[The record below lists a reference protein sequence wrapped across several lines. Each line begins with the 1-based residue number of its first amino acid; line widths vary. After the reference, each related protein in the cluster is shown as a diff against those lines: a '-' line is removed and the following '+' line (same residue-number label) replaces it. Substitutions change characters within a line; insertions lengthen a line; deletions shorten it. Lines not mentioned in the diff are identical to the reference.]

1 MPIQRAK
8 PKLTDLRGGTPL
20 TASSSI
26 VASQLPAGSV
36 LQMLENRTG
45 TDVSNQTTTYADCIT
60 LNITPSSTS
69 NKIAVYAAL
78 DVLLYASVRVD
89 AYVRLAKVIGGVIS
103 SISERVIHNLHGS
116 GTYYPYETDTTP
128 FLILDSPNTTS
139 EITYKLQIRK
149 GTSSGTVYHCIGNAM
164 GQSHLMLQEIKA

>member
-1 MPIQRAK
+1 M
-8 PKLTDLRGGTPL
+8 PL
-20 TASSSI
+20 TRVKTPALSQGSSFLTS
-26 VASQLPAGSV
+26 VTANDLPAGSV

-45 TDVSNQTTTYADCIT
+45 TDVNNTTTSYTDCIT
-60 LNITPSSTS
+60 LNITPSSSS

-89 AYVRLAKVIGGVIS
+89 ALVRLAKVIDGVIS
-103 SISERVIHNLHGS
+103 NISERTIYNLHGS
-116 GTYYPYETDTTP
+116 GTYYPYHTDTTP

-139 EITYKLQIRK
+139 QITYKLQLK
-149 GTSSGTVYHCIGNAM
+149 KSTSSGTVYHVRGNAM

>member
-1 MPIQRAK
+1 M
-8 PKLTDLRGGTPL
+8 PL
-20 TASSSI
+20 TRVKTPALSQGSSFLTS
-26 VASQLPAGSV
+26 VTANDLPAGSV

-45 TDVSNQTTTYADCIT
+45 TDVNNTTTSYTDCIT
-60 LNITPSSTS
+60 LNITPSSSS

-89 AYVRLAKVIGGVIS
+89 AVVRLAKVIGGVIS

-116 GTYYPYETDTTP
+116 GTYYPYTTDATP
-128 FLILDSPNTTS
+128 FLVLDSPNTTS
-139 EITYKLQIRK
+139 EITYKLQIKK

>member
-1 MPIQRAK
+1 M
-8 PKLTDLRGGTPL
+8 PL
-20 TASSSI
+20 TRVKTPALSQGSSFLTS
-26 VASQLPAGSV
+26 VTANDLPAGSV

-45 TDVSNQTTTYADCIT
+45 TDVNNTTTSYTDCIT
-60 LNITPSSTS
+60 LNITPSSSS

-89 AYVRLAKVIGGVIS
+89 AVVRLAKVIGGVIS
-103 SISERVIHNLHGS
+103 SIAERVIHNLHGS

-139 EITYKLQIRK
+139 EITYKLQIKK
-149 GTSSGTVYHCIGNAM
+149 GTSSGTVYHVRGNAM

>member
-1 MPIQRAK
+1 M
-8 PKLTDLRGGTPL
+8 PL
-20 TASSSI
+20 TRVKTPALSQGSSFLTS
-26 VASQLPAGSV
+26 VTANDLPAGSV

-45 TDVSNQTTTYADCIT
+45 TDVNNTTTSYTDCIT
-60 LNITPSSTS
+60 LNITPSSSS

-89 AYVRLAKVIGGVIS
+89 AVVRLAKVIGGAIS
-103 SISERVIHNLHGS
+103 NVSERTIYNLHGS
-116 GTYYPYETDTTP
+116 GTYYPYHTDTTP

-139 EITYKLQIRK
+139 QITYKLQLK
-149 GTSSGTVYHCIGNAM
+149 KSTSSGTVYHVRGNAM

>member
-1 MPIQRAK
+1 M
-8 PKLTDLRGGTPL
+8 PL
-20 TASSSI
+20 TRVKTPALSQGSSFLTS
-26 VASQLPAGSV
+26 VTANDLPAGSV

-45 TDVSNQTTTYADCIT
+45 TDVKNTTTSYTDCIT
-60 LNITPSSTS
+60 LNITPSSSS

-89 AYVRLAKVIGGVIS
+89 AVVRLAKVIGGVIS

-139 EITYKLQIRK
+139 EITYKLQIKK
-149 GTSSGTVYHCIGNAM
+149 GTSSGTVYHVRGNAM

>member
-1 MPIQRAK
+1 M
-8 PKLTDLRGGTPL
+8 PL
-20 TASSSI
+20 TRVKTPALSQGSSFLTS
-26 VASQLPAGSV
+26 VTANDLPAGSV

-45 TDVSNQTTTYADCIT
+45 TDVNNTTTSYTDCIT
-60 LNITPSSTS
+60 LNITPSSSS

-89 AYVRLAKVIGGVIS
+89 ALVRLAKVIDGVIS
-103 SISERVIHNLHGS
+103 NISERTIYNLHGS
-116 GTYYPYETDTTP
+116 GTYYPYHTDTTP

-139 EITYKLQIRK
+139 EITYKLQIKK
-149 GTSSGTVYHCIGNAM
+149 GTSSGTVYHVRGNAM

>member
-1 MPIQRAK
+1 M
-8 PKLTDLRGGTPL
+8 PL
-20 TASSSI
+20 TRVKTPALSQGSSFLTS
-26 VASQLPAGSV
+26 VTANDLPAGSV

-45 TDVSNQTTTYADCIT
+45 TDVNNTTTSYTDCIT
-60 LNITPSSTS
+60 LNITPSSSS

-89 AYVRLAKVIGGVIS
+89 AVVRLAKVIGGAIS
-103 SISERVIHNLHGS
+103 NVSERTIYNLHGS

-139 EITYKLQIRK
+139 EITYKLQIKK
-149 GTSSGTVYHCIGNAM
+149 GTSSGTVYHVRGNAT

>member
-1 MPIQRAK
+1 M
-8 PKLTDLRGGTPL
+8 PL
-20 TASSSI
+20 TRVKTPALSQGSSFLTS
-26 VASQLPAGSV
+26 VTANDLPAGSV

-45 TDVSNQTTTYADCIT
+45 TDVNNTTTSYTDCIT
-60 LNITPSSTS
+60 LNITPSSSS

-89 AYVRLAKVIGGVIS
+89 ALVRLAKVIDGVIS
-103 SISERVIHNLHGS
+103 NISERTIYNLHGS

>member
-1 MPIQRAK
+1 M
-8 PKLTDLRGGTPL
+8 PL
-20 TASSSI
+20 TRIKSAGATGGYLTS
-26 VASQLPAGSV
+26 VTANDLPAGSV

-45 TDVSNQTTTYADCIT
+45 TDVDNTTTTYADCIT

-89 AYVRLAKVIGGVIS
+89 AYVRLAKVIDGVIS

-128 FLILDSPNTTS
+128 FLILDSPSLIECAACHRPASLGWLT
-139 EITYKLQIRK
+139 
-149 GTSSGTVYHCIGNAM
+149 A
-164 GQSHLMLQEIKA
+164 

>member
-1 MPIQRAK
+1 M
-8 PKLTDLRGGTPL
+8 PL
-20 TASSSI
+20 TRVKKVPTANLVQGSSFLTS
-26 VASQLPAGSV
+26 VTENELPAGSD
-36 LQMLENRTG
+36 LQMLENRTAA
-45 TDVSNQTTTYADCIT
+45 DVNNTTTSYVDCLV

-89 AYVRLAKVIGGVIS
+89 ALVRLAKVIDGVIS
-103 SISERVIHNLHGS
+103 NISERTIYNLHGS
-116 GTYYPYETDTTP
+116 GTYYPYHTDTTP

-139 EITYKLQIRK
+139 QITYKLQLK
-149 GTSSGTVYHCIGNAM
+149 KSTSSGTVYHVRGNAM

>member
-1 MPIQRAK
+1 MPITRVKTPALSQGSSF
-8 PKLTDLRGGTPL
+8 LTSV
-20 TASSSI
+20 TAND
-26 VASQLPAGSV
+26 LPAGSV

-45 TDVSNQTTTYADCIT
+45 TDVNNTTTSYTDCIT
-60 LNITPSSTS
+60 LNITPSSSS

-89 AYVRLAKVIGGVIS
+89 AVVRLAKVIGGAIS
-103 SISERVIHNLHGS
+103 NVSERTIYNLHGS
-116 GTYYPYETDTTP
+116 GTYYPYTTDATP
-128 FLILDSPNTTS
+128 FLVLDSPSTTS

>member
-1 MPIQRAK
+1 M
-8 PKLTDLRGGTPL
+8 PL
-20 TASSSI
+20 TRVKTPALSQGSSFLTS
-26 VASQLPAGSV
+26 VTANYLPAGSV

-45 TDVSNQTTTYADCIT
+45 TDVNNTTTSYTDCIT

-89 AYVRLAKVIGGVIS
+89 AVVRLAKVIGGVIS
-103 SISERVIHNLHGS
+103 LISERTIYNLHGS
-116 GTYYPYETDTTP
+116 GTYYPYHTDTTP

-139 EITYKLQIRK
+139 QITYKLQLK
-149 GTSSGTVYHCIGNAM
+149 KSTSSGTVYHVRGNAM

>member
-1 MPIQRAK
+1 
-8 PKLTDLRGGTPL
+8 
-20 TASSSI
+20 
-26 VASQLPAGSV
+26 
-36 LQMLENRTG
+36 MLENRTG
-45 TDVSNQTTTYADCIT
+45 TDVNNTTTSYTDCIT
-60 LNITPSSTS
+60 LNITPSSSS

-89 AYVRLAKVIGGVIS
+89 AVVRLAKVIGGVIS
-103 SISERVIHNLHGS
+103 LISERTIYNLHGS

>member
-1 MPIQRAK
+1 M
-8 PKLTDLRGGTPL
+8 PL
-20 TASSSI
+20 TRIKSAGATGGYLTS
-26 VASQLPAGSV
+26 VTANDLPAGSV

-45 TDVSNQTTTYADCIT
+45 TDVNNTTTSYTDCIT
-60 LNITPSSTS
+60 LNITPSSSS

-89 AYVRLAKVIGGVIS
+89 ALVRLAKVIDGVIS
-103 SISERVIHNLHGS
+103 NISERTIYNLHGS
-116 GTYYPYETDTTP
+116 GTYYPYHTDTTP

-139 EITYKLQIRK
+139 QITYKLQIKK

>member
-1 MPIQRAK
+1 M
-8 PKLTDLRGGTPL
+8 PL
-20 TASSSI
+20 TRIKSAGATGGYLTS
-26 VASQLPAGSV
+26 VTANDLPAGSV

-45 TDVSNQTTTYADCIT
+45 SDVSNQTTTYADCIT

-103 SISERVIHNLHGS
+103 LISERTIYNLHGS
-116 GTYYPYETDTTP
+116 GTYYPYTTDATP
-128 FLILDSPNTTS
+128 FLVLDSPSTTS
-139 EITYKLQIRK
+139 EITYKLQIKK
-149 GTSSGTVYHCIGNAM
+149 GTSSGTVYHVRGNAM

>member
-1 MPIQRAK
+1 M
-8 PKLTDLRGGTPL
+8 PL
-20 TASSSI
+20 TRIKSAGATGGYLTS
-26 VASQLPAGSV
+26 VTANDLPAGSV

-45 TDVSNQTTTYADCIT
+45 TDVNNTTTSYSDCIT

-69 NKIAVYAAL
+69 NKIAIYAAL

-89 AYVRLAKVIGGVIS
+89 AVVRLAKVIDGVIS
-103 SISERVIHNLHGS
+103 SISERTIHNLHGS

-149 GTSSGTVYHCIGNAM
+149 GSSSGTVYHCRGNAM

>member
-1 MPIQRAK
+1 M
-8 PKLTDLRGGTPL
+8 PL
-20 TASSSI
+20 TRVKTPALSQGSSFLTS
-26 VASQLPAGSV
+26 VTANDLPAGSV

-45 TDVSNQTTTYADCIT
+45 TDVNNTTTSYTDCIT
-60 LNITPSSTS
+60 LNITPSSSS

-116 GTYYPYETDTTP
+116 GTYYPYTTDATP
-128 FLILDSPNTTS
+128 FLVLDSPSTTS
-139 EITYKLQIRK
+139 EITYKLQIKK